1 MLNRLFRRDETK
13 VEEKRTTLQRS
24 LTVTRDVLK
33 IHQTMLGEQ
42 RLFQLNDNLLPP
54 IV

>member
-13 VEEKRTTLQRS
+13 VEEKRTTS